1 MQHQKIIKIIP
12 YFGQW
17 PEWFELY
24 IESCK
29 KNPQMNWLFYTDC
42 GEPVNQSPNVRYIH
56 LSFEEYKCLVSDR
69 LAINFN
75 PSSPYKLCDLKPA
88 LGFIHESDI
97 KDYDFFAVGDVDI
110 IYGQIRNFITDE
122 LLQKYDVIGTH
133 NRRLS
138 GHLAIFRNTDRYRQ
152 AFRKIPNWQKLMEM
166 DEHIGLDESK
176 FSKLFVRHKNHPVWL
191 SKVWSYS
198 SRYQRRV
205 LYKEQ
210 FSTVLSPI
218 MWIDGSSEHPQQW
231 FWKDGHLTND
241 RDNREFMYLHFM
253 NWKSNRWLPKNLR
266 DTPAAWT
273 SLDKLVQIDI
283 EQARKNGFQ
292 ISPQGFTP
300 INPVNLKG

>member
-1 MQHQKIIKIIP
+1 MKQPTIVIVIP

-24 IESCK
+24 LESCSR
-29 KNPQMNWLFYTDC
+29 NPGIHWLFYTDC
-42 GEPVNQSPNVRYIH
+42 GEPINQCSNVSYVPMT
-56 LSFEEYKCLVSDR
+56 FEEYKRLVSDR
-69 LAINFN
+69 LAIHFN
-75 PSSPYKLCDLKPA
+75 PTSPYKLCDLKPA

-97 KDYDFFAVGDVDI
+97 KDYDFFAIGDIDI
-110 IYGQIRNFITDE
+110 IYGQIRSFITDD
-122 LLQKYDVIGTH
+122 LLRKYDVIGTH

-138 GHLAIFRNTDRYRQ
+138 GHFAIFRNTDKYRQ
-152 AFRKIPNWQKLMEM
+152 AFRKIPDWQKLMEM
-166 DEHIGLDESK
+166 DEHLGLDESK
-176 FSKLFVRHKNHPVWL
+176 FSKLFVRHKNHPLWL
-191 SKVWSYS
+191 RKLWSFS
-198 SRYQRRV
+198 SPYQRRV

-218 MWIDGSSEHPQQW
+218 KWLDGSSDHPQQW

-266 DTPAAWT
+266 DAPAAWS

-283 EQARKNGFQ
+283 NQARQNGFQ

-300 INPVNLKG
+300 INDGPLTG

>member
-24 IESCK
+24 LLSCMH
-29 KNPQMNWLFYTDC
+29 NPDIDWLFYTDC
-42 GEPVNQSPNVRYIH
+42 QIPEKSPRNVRFVNI
-56 LSFEEYKCLVSDR
+56 SFLDYKKLISER
-69 LAINFN
+69 LGINF
-75 PSSPYKLCDLKPA
+75 SSPAPFKLCDVRPA
-88 LGFIHESDI
+88 YGFVHQDEIDS
-97 KDYDFFAVGDVDI
+97 YDFYAYGDIDI
-110 IYGQIRNFITDE
+110 IYGQIRQFITDE
-122 LLQKYDVIGTH
+122 MLDRYDVIGTH

-138 GHLAIFRNTDRYRQ
+138 GHFSLFRNTEQNRQ
-152 AFRKIPNWQKLMEM
+152 AFRKIPDWQKLMEM

-176 FSKLFVRHKNHPVWL
+176 FSKLFVRHKNHPLWL
-191 SKVWSYS
+191 RKLWSYS

-218 MWIDGSSEHPQQW
+218 KWIDGSSEHPQQW

-266 DTPAAWT
+266 DAPAAWT

-300 INPVNLKG
+300 INPGKLKG